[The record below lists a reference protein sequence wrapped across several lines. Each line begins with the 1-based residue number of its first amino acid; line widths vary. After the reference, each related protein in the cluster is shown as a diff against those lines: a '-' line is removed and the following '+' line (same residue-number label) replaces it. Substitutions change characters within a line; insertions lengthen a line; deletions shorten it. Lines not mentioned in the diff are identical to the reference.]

1 MSFLLGTVLIHLNTS
16 GQTAKGFKE
25 VVTLSYDLSAFDYQ
39 HLSATYYLHSYGS
52 STGRQIV
59 FTTLE
64 FKESLL
70 YFSYHDCRCNN

>member
-16 GQTAKGFKE
+16 GQKTAKE

-52 STGRQIV
+52 STGRQII